1 MIVSLQRP
9 KACAEKR
16 IRYPLS
22 AHQIGQDER
31 LPSLETCHAPSCP
44 IVLRYA
50 MEHYNLEKDIASDL
64 KEQFELECPNFADG
78 GTQHKTCR
86 TLWTVARHSTADSRY
101 GPTWHCLVGRHF
113 SSYAGSPGSFRS
125 FTSAFHRQKMNTCCH
140 LLIFIASGHARKEL
154 LLPLGRQILA
164 DFF

>member
-1 MIVSLQRP
+1 
-9 KACAEKR
+9 
-16 IRYPLS
+16 
-22 AHQIGQDER
+22 
-31 LPSLETCHAPSCP
+31 
-44 IVLRYA
+44 

-86 TLWTVARHSTADSRY
+86 TLWTSMDCGTAQQTRGMAPLGTAWSVAT
-101 GPTWHCLVGRHF
+101 
-113 SSYAGSPGSFRS
+113 SPAMLGALAAFAAIGIP
-125 FTSAFHRQKMNTCCH
+125 SAKDEHLQLFCCH

>member
-1 MIVSLQRP
+1 
-9 KACAEKR
+9 
-16 IRYPLS
+16 
-22 AHQIGQDER
+22 
-31 LPSLETCHAPSCP
+31 
-44 IVLRYA
+44 

-113 SSYAGSPGSFRS
+113 LQLCWEPWQLSQLYIGIP
-125 FTSAFHRQKMNTCCH
+125 SAKDEH
-140 LLIFIASGHARKEL
+140 LLSLAHLHCLRSRTKRAAIATWTSDFSRFFLAALECFEL
-154 LLPLGRQILA
+154 RVKSQNY
-164 DFF
+164 